1 MVLNIGDTERIA
13 VAVVI
18 PANATLKT
26 FDWKSSNEK
35 VASVSQTGEVK
46 GVSAGTAVIMVT
58 AKDGSGVTGSCTVT
72 VKKKETVT
80 PTPTPNPES
89 RRPRNLRSKAD
100 DRETNNRRTKEDGQ
114 TGKGQDPGSNQ
125 KDRPGQG
132 TDLKGN
138 GYT

>member
-80 PTPTPNPES
+80 PTPTPNPEKTNGGYLPVPNVFLGD
-89 RRPRNLRSKAD
+89 RLHRPIRYNVRY
-100 DRETNNRRTKEDGQ
+100 NR
-114 TGKGQDPGSNQ
+114 
-125 KDRPGQG
+125 
-132 TDLKGN
+132 
-138 GYT
+138 